1 MNATAM
7 HTTATTARRLA
18 VALTLLLLLGACSGA
33 SDDSAS
39 DDSAV
44 GTTAVDVD
52 RAEVAE
58 DTAEAESADSA
69 AFAPAGTAADE
80 GLEVAQEGE
89 AEAPAPADDADQA
102 TPDESPAVPPVDTT
116 GTAAT
121 GERIIKEG
129 TVTLV
134 VEPGQFDV
142 AFSQV
147 VVRAQEL
154 GGHVSGTASTTD
166 PAPGQA
172 GEDGEV
178 LTTGQVTIR
187 IPVRNFEAL
196 LTAVGDAGEITD
208 RNVSSQDVTAEYTD
222 LESRRRNL
230 QAQERFYLGLLEDA
244 QTVPDAIAV
253 QQQLEDLQGQI
264 EEITGRLNLLGD
276 RSAFSTLTVRIS
288 EEGAAELE
296 PLVDD
301 EEPGGLTPYL
311 QEAADVL
318 IATVGAIIVVSTF
331 LLPFLAI
338 GLVAYL
344 VWRSVRR
351 PRRAPAAPQAPPA
364 TPAEEP
370 LVGVGSPDDGRG

>member
-1 MNATAM
+1 M
-7 HTTATTARRLA
+7 TTTTARRLRQFAA
-18 VALTLLLLLGACSGA
+18 VLAPLLLVAGCSGSSDE
-33 SDDSAS
+33 SDDMS
-39 DDSAV
+39 
-44 GTTAVDVD
+44 TADVV
-52 RAEVAE
+52 E
-58 DTAEAESADSA
+58 EAR
-69 AFAPAGTAADE
+69 AAD
-80 GLEVAQEGE
+80 
-89 AEAPAPADDADQA
+89 DQA
-102 TPDESPAVPPVDTT
+102 ATVPPVDTS

-134 VEPGQFDV
+134 VQPGQFDV

-154 GGHVSGTASTTD
+154 GGHVSGTASSTQ

-178 LTTGQVTIR
+178 LTSGQVTIR

-230 QAQERFYLGLLEDA
+230 QAQERFYLGLLADA

-253 QQQLEDLQGQI
+253 QQQLEGLQGQI
-264 EEITGRLNLLGD
+264 EEITGRLNLLAD

-296 PLVDD
+296 PLVEDD
-301 EEPGGLTPYL
+301 EPGGLTPYL
-311 QEAADVL
+311 EEAADVL

-331 LLPFLAI
+331 LLPFLVI
-338 GLVAYL
+338 GLAAYA
-344 VWRSVRR
+344 VWRAVRR
-351 PRRAPAAPQAPPA
+351 SHPSAAPQPEPPA
-364 TPAEEP
+364 PSADEP
-370 LVGVGSPDDGRG
+370 LVGVGAPDDGRG